1 MCTMQLG
8 SVLIV
13 CFQGDLCMI
22 VGPVG
27 SGKVRNKNLFGLHV
41 SPKTIY
47 LFVVSILLL
56 PDIHSSS
63 YYELGSAVCCFNFWR
78 HI

>member
-1 MCTMQLG
+1 
-8 SVLIV
+8 
-13 CFQGDLCMI
+13 MI

-27 SGKVRNKNLFGLHV
+27 SGKVRNKNIT
-41 SPKTIY
+41 KDY

-63 YYELGSAVCCFNFWR
+63 YYELGSAVCCFNFWKY
-78 HI
+78 I

>member
-1 MCTMQLG
+1 MQLG

-13 CFQGDLCMI
+13 CFQGDLYMI

-27 SGKVRNKNLFGLHV
+27 SGKVRNKNKFGLHL
-41 SPKTIY
+41 S
-47 LFVVSILLL
+47 VVSLLLL
-56 PDIHSSS
+56 PDIHFSS
-63 YYELGSAVCCFNFWR
+63 YYELGSAVCCFNFWK